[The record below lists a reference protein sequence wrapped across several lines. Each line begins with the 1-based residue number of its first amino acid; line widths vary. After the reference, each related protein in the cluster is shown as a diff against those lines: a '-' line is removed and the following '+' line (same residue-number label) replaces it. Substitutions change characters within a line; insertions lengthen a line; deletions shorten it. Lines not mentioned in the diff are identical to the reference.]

1 MRHMIRTRTLIATAA
16 IALAGVVVAP
26 AAAFAQSPNDTT
38 SPAPAGARFDTAKAR
53 CAGAIQRRITD
64 TAGLRGRAVAA
75 PNLTDAHETTTTAFL
90 DAASSGLTTL
100 LGGVQA
106 ATDRTTLKS
115 LCDQVVPGY
124 RIYLLRNPQVTLAI
138 ALDRSAS
145 RVAELTQA
153 ATKIEA
159 QLPNAK
165 HPERAKAKLDAMKA
179 AIAAAQAALAGQAD
193 SLLTVTP
200 AGYNANHAVLAPFR
214 AANRTAEQQVRKAVV
229 FGAQATRAIVRR

>member
-1 MRHMIRTRTLIATAA
+1 MIRTRTLIATAA

-38 SPAPAGARFDTAKAR
+38 SPATGARFDTAKAR
-53 CAGAIQRRITD
+53 CTGAIQRRITD
-64 TAGLRGRAVAA
+64 TAGLRGAALAA
-75 PNLTDAHETTTTAFL
+75 PNFTNAHEATTTTFL

-115 LCDQVVPGY
+115 LCGQVVPGY
-124 RIYLLRNPQVTLAI
+124 RIYVLRNPQVTLAI
-138 ALDRSAS
+138 SLDRSAN
-145 RVAELTQA
+145 RVVELTQA
-153 ATKIEA
+153 ASKIEA

-165 HPERAKAKLDAMKA
+165 NPARAKAKLDAMKA

-214 AANRTAEQQVRKAVV
+214 AANRKAEVQIRKAVV
-229 FGAQATRAIVRR
+229 LGAQATRAIIRR